1 MNSLANL
8 IKLKLFLVI
17 LIFMN
22 SPMHADPLKDY
33 LWTNRVIITFSNSAS
48 NKERLLLNQQ
58 IDAEKCEYRLRDLVH
73 IDLIKGSDDYE
84 RLRHKFAI
92 ADHPEFKLLL
102 IGKDGKEKLNTSS
115 GDLKAIFAVVDSMPM
130 RKKEMHSSKCLSKN
144 NKEH

>member
-33 LWTNRVIITFSNSAS
+33 LWTNRVIITFSNTAS

-102 IGKDGKEKLNTSS
+102 IGKDGKEKLNTIS